1 MSLISLSSLCTFIFY
16 LFKAEVY
23 GCMERQAVA
32 TDPAGFYFT
41 AVYLFILGICFRSF
55 FGRNKLIFHSNVYL
69 AVLFCLGMLGL
80 FPSCKAGPLSS
91 G

>member
-1 MSLISLSSLCTFIFY
+1 MDVWKGKQSPQTPR
-16 LFKAEVY
+16 A
-23 GCMERQAVA
+23 
-32 TDPAGFYFT
+32 
-41 AVYLFILGICFRSF
+41 FILQQCICLFQGSVFALF